1 MFTGIVQAVGRV
13 KSAGSVL
20 EVTTEGLGLQPG
32 DSIAVNGV
40 CLTAADVVDGSF
52 AADLSPQTYKCT
64 TLGKL
69 TARQRVNLEAASRL
83 GDPLGGHLVSGHVDG
98 IGEVRA
104 CIPEAADSLRL
115 AVSIPEELR
124 RYVCPR
130 GSLCVDGVGLT
141 VAATTDEYC
150 ELSLVPYTLAHTTLG
165 ELAPGGT
172 VNLEVDQLARYV
184 ERLLEARS

>member
-13 KSAGSVL
+13 QSAGSAL
-20 EVTTEGLGLQPG
+20 KITAEGLALRPG

-40 CLTAADVVDGSF
+40 CLTVTAVADGF
-52 AADLSPQTYKCT
+52 FTADLSPQTHKRT
-64 TLGKL
+64 TLGNL
-69 TARQRVNLEAASRL
+69 TIGRRVNLEAALKL

-98 IGEVRA
+98 VGEVRA
-104 CIPEAADSLRL
+104 CIPAAADSLRL

-130 GSLCVDGVGLT
+130 ASLCVDGVGLT
-141 VAATTDEYC
+141 VAATMDEHC

-165 ELAPGGT
+165 EQAPGRE